1 MKYVIVD
8 IETANPNITSI
19 CQIAIVTYE
28 NGQITDQW
36 HTLINPKTDFH
47 YMNVAI
53 HGIDERTVRNAP
65 TLSDVADTIKAKF
78 ADNLICSYGAFD
90 RSSLTRIFPELSNQW
105 LDIVRVVRR
114 SWNQEFAKYG
124 YGLASMASTLKIKQ
138 ANHHDALDDVLVA
151 GEILLKALEDSQKDL
166 DFWLDRV
173 RKPIDLDNY
182 QKAHGKLEGNPEG
195 ELHGE
200 TIVFTGELSI
210 PRAKAAELAAQAGCN
225 VATSVSKKV
234 TLLVIGEQDLTK
246 LNGKELSS
254 KEIKARELIEKGHPI
269 QLLSEKDF
277 YHLISCEIEVS
288 PKQPK
293 SIKQREKQNKD
304 NAHSGISLNL
314 SIIINEDGE
323 IKIEHK

>member
-36 HTLINPKTDFH
+36 HSLINPKTYFH
-47 YMNVAI
+47 EMNVMI
-53 HGIDERTVRNAP
+53 HGITERTVRDAP
-65 TLSDVADTIKAKF
+65 TLSDVADVIKAKF
-78 ADNLICSYGAFD
+78 SDNVICSYGAFD

-105 LDIVRVVRR
+105 LDIVKAVRR
-114 SWNQEFAKYG
+114 AWDKKFAEKG
-124 YGLASMASTLKIKQ
+124 YGLAKMAKALKIKQ
-138 ANHHDALDDVLVA
+138 YQHHDALDDVIVA
-151 GEILLKALEDSQKDL
+151 GQILQKTFENSGENLE
-166 DFWLDRV
+166 FWLERS

-225 VATSVSKKV
+225 VATGVSKKV
-234 TLLVIGEQDLTK
+234 TLLVIGDQDLTK

-269 QLLSEKDF
+269 QLLSENDF
-277 YHLISCEIEVS
+277 YHLISY
-288 PKQPK
+288 QPH
-293 SIKQREKQNKD
+293 EKAKNKK
-304 NAHSGISLNL
+304 AG
-314 SIIINEDGE
+314 
-323 IKIEHK
+323 KK

>member
-36 HTLINPKTDFH
+36 HTLINPKTEFH

-53 HGIDERTVRNAP
+53 HGIDERTVKNAP

-78 ADNLICSYGAFD
+78 ADNIICSYGAFD
-90 RSSLTRIFPELSNQW
+90 RSSLTRIFPELTNQW

-124 YGLASMASTLKIKQ
+124 YGLASMASALKIKQ
-138 ANHHDALDDVLVA
+138 SNHHDALDDVLVA
-151 GEILLKALEDSQKDL
+151 GEILIKALTDSQQDL
-166 DFWLDRV
+166 DFWLQRV
-173 RKPIDLDNY
+173 KKPIDLENY

-195 ELHGE
+195 ELYGE

-225 VATSVSKKV
+225 VATGVSKKV

-254 KEIKARELIEKGHPI
+254 KEIKARQLIEKGHPI
-269 QLLSEKDF
+269 QLLSENDF
-277 YHLISCEIEVS
+277 
-288 PKQPK
+288 
-293 SIKQREKQNKD
+293 
-304 NAHSGISLNL
+304 ISLTRGNYGNR
-314 SIIINEDGE
+314 SS
-323 IKIEHK
+323 K

>member
-28 NGQITDQW
+28 NGQIIDQW

-47 YMNVAI
+47 YMNVMI
-53 HGIDERTVRNAP
+53 HGIDERAVKNAP
-65 TLSDVADTIKAKF
+65 TLSDVADIIKTKF
-78 ADNLICSYGAFD
+78 ADNIICSYGAFD

-114 SWNQEFAKYG
+114 SWGQEFAKYG
-124 YGLASMASTLKIKQ
+124 YGLASMASALKIKQ

-151 GEILLKALEDSQKDL
+151 GEILIKALADSQQDL
-166 DFWLDRV
+166 DFWLHRV
-173 RKPIDLDNY
+173 KKPIDLEHY
-182 QKAHGKLEGNPEG
+182 QKAHSKLEGNPEG

-210 PRAKAAELAAQAGCN
+210 PRAKAAELAVKAGCN

-234 TLLVIGEQDLTK
+234 TLLVIGEQDLSK

-254 KEIKARELIEKGHPI
+254 KEIKAKALIEKGHKI
-269 QLLSEKDF
+269 QLLSENDF
-277 YHLISCEIEVS
+277 F
-288 PKQPK
+288 
-293 SIKQREKQNKD
+293 
-304 NAHSGISLNL
+304 NL
-314 SIIINEDGE
+314 
-323 IKIEHK
+323 IKI

>member
-105 LDIVRVVRR
+105 LDIVKVVRR
-114 SWNQEFAKYG
+114 AWDKKFAEKG
-124 YGLASMASTLKIKQ
+124 YGLGKMAKALKITQ
-138 ANHHDALDDVLVA
+138 NQHHDALDDVIVA
-151 GEILLKALEDSQKDL
+151 GQILQKTFENSGENLE
-166 DFWLDRV
+166 FWLQRSK
-173 RKPIDLDNY
+173 KPIDLAHY
-182 QKAHGKLEGNPEG
+182 QKAHGKLEGKLEGNPEG

-269 QLLSEKDF
+269 QLLSENDF
-277 YHLISCEIEVS
+277 YRLI
-288 PKQPK
+288 Q
-293 SIKQREKQNKD
+293 
-304 NAHSGISLNL
+304 
-314 SIIINEDGE
+314 
-323 IKIEHK
+323 